1 MKLPPFKPSGT
12 LPLHPGHPSFHFGM
26 GHLSQV
32 RSAFYFVGSFSHL
45 HCWAG
50 GGCWSKDCVNF
61 QGCPLWLYIAYIAN
75 SLQKTNLKN
84 DGNTKKMTNQV
95 FGLISRYFKGAFYQA
110 KASLT
115 CFTNWWPPMEGFSM
129 WWLDH
134 LIENNC
140 WSTWKTIL
148 QYCRWKWTKSVS
160 KQLSI
165 KNRSLNKTSNQFE
178 HRILIPTLSTFN
190 FRCLCPMRPSSIWP
204 KSYHCPSNWLSTWKK
219 LSSTHSFSAY
229 YVIIIIRSYLN
240 FPYII
245 SPGGNFLGNSKR
257 HRLPGNFEDSF
268 IRPPWC
274 VVFCWWFT
282 STHDGVGFWTW

>member
-1 MKLPPFKPSGT
+1 MEIRWP
-12 LPLHPGHPSFHFGM
+12 M
-26 GHLSQV
+26 
-32 RSAFYFVGSFSHL
+32 
-45 HCWAG
+45 
-50 GGCWSKDCVNF
+50 N
-61 QGCPLWLYIAYIAN
+61 N
-75 SLQKTNLKN
+75 
-84 DGNTKKMTNQV
+84 NQV
-95 FGLISRYFKGAFYQA
+95 FGLISRYFWSF
-110 KASLT
+110 
-115 CFTNWWPPMEGFSM
+115 FTKQTHLSHVSQTDD
-129 WWLDH
+129 LRKDH
-134 LIENNC
+134 LIEK
-140 WSTWKTIL
+140 KTAGQHGKPFL

-160 KQLSI
+160 KELSI

-178 HRILIPTLSTFN
+178 HGILIPTLSTFN

-229 YVIIIIRSYLN
+229 YVIIIIIRSYLN

-268 IRPPWC
+268 IRPPWW

-282 STHDGVGFWTW
+282 STHDGAGFWTW